1 MSNIDIEY
9 HELCRTILREGYEYV
24 DESRGIVCKQISSY
38 TIEVDKVFTQFPLIT
53 TKKMF
58 TKGIVGE
65 LIWFLRGDSN
75 IKYLNENKITI
86 WNKDAYNWH
95 KKLYPGT
102 LMQQQNFGKQVLS
115 FDDNL
120 LLGDVGRN
128 YGVQWRD
135 WTIYNKDLGGLESEV
150 TGVDQI
156 ANLIHNL
163 IVKPMSRRHIVT
175 AWNPAELD
183 QTALP
188 PCHWAFEVIPYPIGL
203 PVSIAL
209 ASQYE
214 DLSNIPLDEEGID
227 YIRRKLEE
235 YNVPQYMFDLKWHQR
250 SVDTFLG

>member
-1 MSNIDIEY
+1 MSNIDVKY
-9 HELCRTILREGYEYV
+9 HELCREILREGYEYV
-24 DESRGIVCKQISSY
+24 DESRGIMCKQISSH
-38 TIEVDKVFTQFPLIT
+38 TIEVDNVFTQFPLIT

-102 LMQQQNFGKQVLS
+102 LMRQENFGKQVLS

-120 LLGDVGRN
+120 LLGDLGRN
-128 YGVQWRD
+128 YGVQWRS
-135 WTIYNKDLGGLESEV
+135 WTDSNNAYGDSQYFEKSSF
-150 TGVDQI
+150 DQI
-156 ANLIHNL
+156 SNLIKGL
-163 IVKPMSRRHIVT
+163 IAKPMSRRHIVT

-183 QTALP
+183 KTALP
-188 PCHWAFEVIPYPIGL
+188 PCHWAFEIIPYPLTISQRIQLLAIGD
-203 PVSIAL
+203 A
-209 ASQYE
+209 
-214 DLSNIPLDEEGID
+214 DLLDESITVNLSKIPK
-227 YIRRKLEE
+227 YA
-235 YNVPQYMFDLKWHQR
+235 FDLKWHQR